1 MTRNQVNRE
10 PHARSGRITPSPS
23 APFRANGVSVVRTP
37 FPDATALW
45 RAWKRTATRFA
56 EEPALLPLESERWI
70 SFREIDSAAQELARD
85 HLSGLRNARVAFSL
99 PNEPEWIETFL
110 ACQAAGAA
118 AMPLDT
124 ELPSEELASAA
135 CRLGAS
141 VLWTSNGLQRLVP
154 RCRRRGVGG
163 TALVKITSGSRG
175 EAASLP
181 FSAEAM
187 IEDGRNTSSAMGT
200 SEKDRALALLPFGHS
215 YALGSLVLPFLLR
228 GMRLIS
234 AKEFLVS
241 QIPVWIQRHEITFFP
256 SVPDIWRALGQLP
269 GPFSLPSLQIAV
281 SAGAVL
287 PAETARR
294 IQERFSVKIHSL
306 YGSSETGS
314 ISYDGSGDAT
324 LEGRSVGTALPRV
337 SVAITRA
344 RRVSVFS
351 RALYGRY
358 GRRKRVTLPDLA
370 QWTEL
375 GEICL
380 LGRADRVVTMGGR
393 KIHPAEVEALL
404 RRLPSVTDAH
414 VRAVRSRSRNYL
426 IAAAESPKS
435 SSELLQLLAGITPE
449 WKIPRLLLCF
459 PELPRNARGKVEEQ
473 SLQALFRDAYP
484 ALALP
489 KASKIRPPAT
499 GLSDSRIETENSAS
513 LP

>member
-1 MTRNQVNRE
+1 MNRQ
-10 PHARSGRITPSPS
+10 PHARSGGRASSHSSRFLGSGAPAVRI
-23 APFRANGVSVVRTP
+23 P

-45 RAWKRTATRFA
+45 RAWKRTASRFA
-56 EEPALLPLESERWI
+56 DEPALLPLESEAWI
-70 SFREIDSAAQELARD
+70 SFREIHSAAQRLARD
-85 HLSGLRNARVAFSL
+85 YLSGLRNSWIAFSL
-99 PNEPEWIETFL
+99 PAGPEWIETFL

-118 AMPLDT
+118 AMPLDAGI
-124 ELPSEELASAA
+124 PSEQLPSAA

-141 VLWTSNGLQRLVP
+141 FLWASNGLQRLVP
-154 RCRRRGVGG
+154 RCRRRGTRQ

-187 IEDGRNTSSAMGT
+187 IEDGRNTSAAMGT
-200 SEKDRALALLPFGHS
+200 SETDRALALLPFGHS

-228 GMRLIS
+228 GMRLVS

-241 QIPVWIQRHEITFFP
+241 QIPAWIRKHEITFFP

-269 GPFSLPSLQIAV
+269 GPVSLPSLRIAV

-306 YGSSETGS
+306 YGSSETGT
-314 ISYDGSGDAT
+314 ISYDRPGDAT

-337 SVAITRA
+337 WVTITRA
-344 RRVSVFS
+344 RRVSVSS
-351 RALYGRY
+351 RALYGR
-358 GRRKRVTLPDLA
+358 RQRVTLPDLA
-370 QWTEL
+370 QWTEI
-375 GEICL
+375 GEIRL
-380 LGRADRVVTMGGR
+380 LGRADRIVTMGGR
-393 KIHPAEVEALL
+393 NIHPAEVEALL
-404 RRLPSVTDAH
+404 RQLPSVTDAH

-426 IAAAESPKS
+426 VAAVESSKS
-435 SSELLQLLAGITPE
+435 SSELLRLLAAVAPE

-473 SLQALFRDAYP
+473 SLQALFRDAYRP
-484 ALALP
+484 FASA

-499 GLSDSRIETENSAS
+499 GSSDSRIETENSAS
-513 LP
+513 RP